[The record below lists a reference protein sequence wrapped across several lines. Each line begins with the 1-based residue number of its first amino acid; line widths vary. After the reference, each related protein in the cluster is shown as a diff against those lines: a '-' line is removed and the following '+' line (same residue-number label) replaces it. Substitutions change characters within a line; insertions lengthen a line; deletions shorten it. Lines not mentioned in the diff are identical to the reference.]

1 MSDNFRRHP
10 ATAKTPEAY
19 ASAIIIKIFENLDK
33 VQFTKAEK
41 LTSQNPSSARLLLPL
56 APVMDLN
63 FQGRID
69 VIPFPIWS
77 PVQLSLLTDS
87 HGVLHGVRV
96 EVKARR
102 VPYLSTKTCTS
113 RARLLGSWI
122 KAIHRVG
129 PVG

>member
-69 VIPFPIWS
+69 VTPFPIWS
-77 PVQLSLLTDS
+77 PVRYTIVIIDGFACSSTRSSSRSQGKACALFIYKK
-87 HGVLHGVRV
+87 LHT
-96 EVKARR
+96 A
-102 VPYLSTKTCTS
+102 S
-113 RARLLGSWI
+113 
-122 KAIHRVG
+122 
-129 PVG
+129 